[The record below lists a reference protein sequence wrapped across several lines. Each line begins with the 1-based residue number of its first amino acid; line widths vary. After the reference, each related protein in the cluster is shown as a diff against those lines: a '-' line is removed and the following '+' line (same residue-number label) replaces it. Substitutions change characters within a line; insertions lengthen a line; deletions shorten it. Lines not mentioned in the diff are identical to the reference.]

1 MVINPCGW
9 KFNRGV
15 WGMEVNISTHMYPCS
30 ALRPF
35 TLTGKHITSQFF
47 VKTLVLGAEGC
58 PQRQAEPGPS
68 ESFVTLIALLRQ
80 GCVCKRDAGSMMVAS
95 LP

>member
-15 WGMEVNISTHMYPCS
+15 WGMVVNISTHMHPCS

-35 TLTGKHITSQFF
+35 TLTGKHITSHFF
-47 VKTLVLGAEGC
+47 VETLVLGAEGC
-58 PQRQAEPGPS
+58 PQRQTEPGP
-68 ESFVTLIALLRQ
+68 FVSPVTVIALLKE
-80 GCVCKRDAGSMMVAS
+80 GCVCKRDAGNVMVAS
-95 LP
+95 LS